1 MATELAANNTESMKS
16 IESRLIQLDI
26 EKQVM
31 EEVKPV
37 KESKH
42 QEEEE
47 EKENDTTMKVT
58 LLSGFLGAGKT
69 TLLKR
74 ILRLNNEMT
83 EESRLKMAVIVNDM
97 GEINLDAEEIK
108 SSKVVQEDAEMVEM
122 HNGVSLICAMTI

>member
-1 MATELAANNTESMKS
+1 MATELAATNTESVRS
-16 IESRLIQLDI
+16 IESRLAQLDA

-37 KESKH
+37 EESKH
-42 QEEEE
+42 QEEE
-47 EKENDTTMKVT
+47 NDDSTMKVT

-83 EESRLKMAVIVNDM
+83 KENRLKMAVIVNDM

-122 HNGVSLICAMTI
+122 QNGVSLI